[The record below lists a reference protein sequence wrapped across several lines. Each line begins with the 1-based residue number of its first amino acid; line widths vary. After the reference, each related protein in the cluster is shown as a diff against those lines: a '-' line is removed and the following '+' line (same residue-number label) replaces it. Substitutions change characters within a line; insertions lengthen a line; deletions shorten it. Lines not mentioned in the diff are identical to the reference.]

1 MASALVLR
9 AAGLSALLCGP
20 LLSAAPAVPTQ
31 RIMGVDYVGLQAAG
45 DALGLRESSSLL
57 GRDFTLSGPAHRVDF
72 EVNSRDI
79 LVDGLRVFLGDP
91 TVGREGR
98 LYVSKTDF
106 ERRLIPFLR
115 PELAGPPPGH
125 PRLIVIDPGHGGKD
139 PGKQN
144 LRLGIMEKTC
154 TLQVAFR
161 LRKLLEASGY
171 KVIMT
176 RTDDRQLGP
185 DKETDLQRRPE
196 IANLAHADLFIS
208 IHFNAIANDTRTTG
222 SEVYSFVPEFQRS
235 SNSWSDR
242 KGDDSLREMS
252 PANRQDAWNA
262 LLAHAV
268 HRQLMS
274 DLHTMDRGEKIM
286 HLAVLRPL
294 QCPGI
299 LVESA
304 FLSNDAEARRVASP
318 AFQQRIAEAFLAGID
333 DYARIV
339 DSLRPAPVKPSTP

>member
-9 AAGLSALLCGP
+9 AAALSALLCGSF
-20 LLSAAPAVPTQ
+20 LSAAPAVPTQ
-31 RIMGVDYVGLQAAG
+31 RIMGVDYVSLQAAG
-45 DALGLRESSSLL
+45 DALGLRATSSLL
-57 GRDFTLSGPAHRVDF
+57 GRNFTLSGPSHRVDL

-91 TVGREGR
+91 TVGRDGR
-98 LYVSKTDF
+98 LYVSRTDF
-106 ERRLIPFLR
+106 EFRLIPFLR
-115 PELAGPPPGH
+115 PEMAGPPPAH
-125 PRLIVIDPGHGGKD
+125 PRIIAIDPGHGGKD

-144 LRLGIMEKTC
+144 FRLGIMEKTC

-161 LRKLLEASGY
+161 LKRLLEAGGY
-171 KVIMT
+171 KVVMT
-176 RTDDRQLGP
+176 RTDDRQLEP
-185 DKETDLQRRPE
+185 DKVADLPRRAE
-196 IANLAHADLFIS
+196 IANLAHADLFVS

-242 KGDDSLREMS
+242 KDDSLREVS

-262 LLAHAV
+262 LFAHAV

-274 DLHTMDRGEKIM
+274 NLHTMDRGEKIM

-294 QCPGI
+294 RCPGI

-304 FLSNDAEARRVASP
+304 FLSNDSEARRVATP
-318 AFQQRIAEAFLAGID
+318 AFQEKIAAAFLAGIN
-333 DYARIV
+333 DYARIL
-339 DSLRPAPVKPSTP
+339 DSIRPAPQKPTKP